1 MVSPKHPLE
10 GATMGLCTTG
20 LLPRPAALVVPNVA
34 VRGGA
39 FVEHRAD
46 LTQLHVAEPVRAA
59 QQHRVLCDV
68 AVVAHAE
75 DEPAACSERPWSHG
89 IWRTTA
95 QMQLRTWTI
104 ERATRRAQRALQPC
118 AHNVQQNAARRT
130 ALMRV

>member
-1 MVSPKHPLE
+1 
-10 GATMGLCTTG
+10 MGLCTTG

-75 DEPAACSERPWSHG
+75 DEPAACSERPQSHG

-95 QMQLRTWTI
+95 QMQLPTWTI
-104 ERATRRAQRALQPC
+104 ERATRREQRPLQPC

>member
-1 MVSPKHPLE
+1 
-10 GATMGLCTTG
+10 MGLCSTG

-46 LTQLHVAEPVRAA
+46 LTQLHIAELVRAA
-59 QQHRVLCDV
+59 QQRRVLCEM

-75 DEPAACSERPWSHG
+75 DEPAACSERPQSRG
-89 IWRTTA
+89 IWRTPV
-95 QMQLRTWTI
+95 QMQLPTWNI
-104 ERATRRAQRALQPC
+104 KRVTRRVQRALQPC
-118 AHNVQQNAARRT
+118 AHKMQKNAARRT